1 MEFINGHIWMFI
13 DTSNDN
19 ICLLRITNLNKNRLQ
34 FKGFIDLW
42 IITSFIRLV
51 IPYINQGITSI
62 GFPWTEFITIVWNL
76 YNIVGGSLF
85 LVIFL
90 IQKQLGYQNQSL
102 LTEKDVQNHLCFLS
116 ELMFRLKTEREL
128 LSVHS
133 FKVCS

>member
-1 MEFINGHIWMFI
+1 M
-13 DTSNDN
+13 
-19 ICLLRITNLNKNRLQ
+19 
-34 FKGFIDLW
+34 
-42 IITSFIRLV
+42 

-116 ELMFRLKTEREL
+116 EQMFRLKTEREL